1 MNQERHVDA
10 AWEAVIDQAQKCS
23 TPAELREMAQQ
34 CLWKVQQQQVLL
46 RTAILAFYND
56 GAVPKPAVGQPYP
69 TAERAV
75 AARKSDWHPLPNGE
89 YVPSDV
95 AGLARE
101 LDQALKLGE
110 VHIHGLTALITLT
123 EAQARLSGTTDGH

>member
-1 MNQERHVDA
+1 MDQERHEDA
-10 AWEAVIDQAQKCS
+10 AWDAVIDQAQKCS

-46 RTAILAFYND
+46 RTAVLAFYN
-56 GAVPKPAVGQPYP
+56 GGEVPRPAAGQPYP

-75 AARKSDWHPLPNGE
+75 ADRKSDWHPQPDGN
-89 YVPSDV
+89 YVPSNV
-95 AGLARE
+95 ATLARE

-110 VHIHGLTALITLT
+110 VHIHGLTALVNLT
-123 EAQARLSGTTDGH
+123 DAQAQQAASPSPL